1 MDTVLQ
7 IFTQLGV
14 NSTLLPQF
22 ILVCVL
28 FIVAK
33 FLFLNHLQFVLENR
47 EEKTVKLESS
57 ADETLER
64 VNKLGQNYKAKI
76 DNANKDAMKVLLTKK
91 GDIQGRFNEQFKKTE
106 REINQ
111 FVENSRIEFERE
123 VQANKGKFLAEADG
137 LASDLVKKIVN

>member
-1 MDTVLQ
+1 MDTVAQ

-28 FIVAK
+28 FVVAK
-33 FLFLNHLQFVLENR
+33 FLFLNQLQFVLENR

-64 VNKLGQNYKAKI
+64 VNKISQNYKAKI
-76 DNANKDAMKVLLTKK
+76 DSANKDAMKVLLTKK
-91 GDIQGRFNEQFKKTE
+91 TEIQNRYNEQFKKTE

-111 FVENSRIEFERE
+111 FVEESRMQFERE

>member
-14 NSTLLPQF
+14 DSSLLPQF
-22 ILVCVL
+22 LLVCVL

-47 EEKTVKLESS
+47 EDKTVKLESS

-64 VNKLGQNYKAKI
+64 VNKLSQNYKAKI
-76 DNANKDAMKVLLTKK
+76 DSANKDAMKVLLTKK
-91 GDIQGRFNEQFKKTE
+91 SDIQSRFNEQFKKTE

-111 FVENSRIEFERE
+111 FVDESRLQFERE
-123 VQANKGKFLAEADG
+123 VQANRGKFMAEADG
-137 LASDLVKKIVN
+137 LANDLVKKIVN

>member
-1 MDTVLQ
+1 MDTVAQ

-33 FLFLNHLQFVLENR
+33 FLFLNQLQFVLENR

-64 VNKLGQNYKAKI
+64 VNKIGQNYKAKI
-76 DNANKDAMKVLLTKK
+76 DSANKDSMKVLLTKK
-91 GDIQGRFNEQFKKTE
+91 TEIQNRYNEQFKKTE

-111 FVENSRIEFERE
+111 FVEESRLQFERE
-123 VQANKGKFLAEADG
+123 VQANKSKFLAEADG
-137 LASDLVKKIVN
+137 LANDLVKKIVN

>member
-1 MDTVLQ
+1 MDTVKQ

-14 NSTLLPQF
+14 DSSLLPQF
-22 ILVCVL
+22 ILVLVL

-64 VNKLGQNYKAKI
+64 VNKLSQGYKSKI
-76 DNANKDAMKVLLTKK
+76 DQANKEAMKVLLAKK
-91 GDIQGRFNEQFKKTE
+91 GEIQTRLNDQFKKTE

-111 FVENSRIEFERE
+111 FVDESRHQFERE
-123 VQANKGKFLAEADG
+123 VQATRGKFLAEADG

>member
-1 MDTVLQ
+1 MDTVAQ

-28 FIVAK
+28 FVVAK
-33 FLFLNHLQFVLENR
+33 FLFLNQLQFVLENR

-64 VNKLGQNYKAKI
+64 VNKISQNYKAKI
-76 DNANKDAMKVLLTKK
+76 DSANKDAMKVLLTKK
-91 GDIQGRFNEQFKKTE
+91 TEIQNRYNEQFKKTE

-111 FVENSRIEFERE
+111 FVEESRVQFERE

>member
-1 MDTVLQ
+1 MDTVKA

-14 NSTLLPQF
+14 DSSLLPQF
-22 ILVCVL
+22 IIVAVI

-57 ADETLER
+57 ADQTLEN
-64 VNKLGQNYKAKI
+64 VNKMAQEYKAKI
-76 DNANKDAMKVLLTKK
+76 DSANKESMKISSAKK
-91 GDIQGRFNEQFKKTE
+91 AEIQARYGETFKKTE

-111 FVENSRIEFERE
+111 FVENSRQDFEKEIQSNRS
-123 VQANKGKFLAEADG
+123 KFLGEVDS
-137 LASDLVKKIVN
+137 LAGDLVKKILN